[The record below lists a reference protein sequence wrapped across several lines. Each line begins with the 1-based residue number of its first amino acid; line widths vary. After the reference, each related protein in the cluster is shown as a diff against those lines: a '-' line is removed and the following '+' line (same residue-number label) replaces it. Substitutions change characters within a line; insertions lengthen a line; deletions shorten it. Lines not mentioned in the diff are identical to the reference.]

1 MALLHLSPNLK
12 FWIAN
17 SPSCEP
23 YDLGY
28 PINLVF
34 GTLAQKWTNFAH
46 RPLGFSF
53 RVFQGSN

>member
-1 MALLHLSPNLK
+1 LHLSPNLK

-17 SPSCEP
+17 PPSCEP

-34 GTLAQKWTNFAH
+34 AL
-46 RPLGFSF
+46 
-53 RVFQGSN
+53 